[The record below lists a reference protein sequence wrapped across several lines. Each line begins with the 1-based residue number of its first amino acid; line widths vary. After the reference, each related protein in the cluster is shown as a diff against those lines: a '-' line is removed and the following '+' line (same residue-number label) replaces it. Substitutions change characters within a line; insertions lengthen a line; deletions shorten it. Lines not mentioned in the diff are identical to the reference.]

1 MNLRWTQRGGI
12 EKEKGK
18 WKNDKGKNK
27 KGEKFCLKK
36 APATSHNEGQ
46 CVILVQLYTLADG
59 ATVFVWKQ
67 MAGTRR
73 AQHKETQR
81 TDGRRRAITSSS
93 QHLLKRNDEKS
104 VEDETSKD
112 TRREKGGALRVEFP
126 LPLLLLYGRHAI
138 RKEEQVDEDEA
149 EKK

>member
-1 MNLRWTQRGGI
+1 
-12 EKEKGK
+12 
-18 WKNDKGKNK
+18 
-27 KGEKFCLKK
+27 
-36 APATSHNEGQ
+36 
-46 CVILVQLYTLADG
+46 
-59 ATVFVWKQ
+59 
-67 MAGTRR
+67 
-73 AQHKETQR
+73 
-81 TDGRRRAITSSS
+81 
-93 QHLLKRNDEKS
+93 LKRNDEKS

>member
-1 MNLRWTQRGGI
+1 METNGRDP
-12 EKEKGK
+12 K
-18 WKNDKGKNK
+18 
-27 KGEKFCLKK
+27 
-36 APATSHNEGQ
+36 SS
-46 CVILVQLYTLADG
+46 
-59 ATVFVWKQ
+59 
-67 MAGTRR
+67 
-73 AQHKETQR
+73 AQGDT
-81 TDGRRRAITSSS
+81 TDGQTETGYITSSS

-126 LPLLLLYGRHAI
+126 LPLLPLLLYGRVAI